1 MPELKSVRDE
11 KFAQYVASG
20 ISQSEAY
27 RRVSGKTANANN
39 HGDEYMAKRGMK
51 ERIAEIRAENAAKC
65 DMSKE
70 EYRSYLISAMQTP
83 AADIDPHH
91 QFCQLYKAT
100 DAQGVTREW
109 KTPDKLRAAQLL
121 AQHCGWDEPTKI
133 SLEAGDTLSAFLR
146 GIVTK

>member
-20 ISQSEAY
+20 ISRSEAY

-83 AADIDPHH
+83 AAAIDPHH
-91 QFCQLYKAT
+91 QFCQVYKET
-100 DAQGVTREW
+100 DAQNARIDLPSRPLDM
-109 KTPDKLRAAQLL
+109 KK
-121 AQHCGWDEPTKI
+121 
-133 SLEAGDTLSAFLR
+133 R
-146 GIVTK
+146 GRFRQY

>member
-1 MPELKSVRDE
+1 MPELKKVRDE

-70 EYRSYLISAMQTP
+70 EYRSYLIGAMQTP

-91 QFCQLYKAT
+91 QFCQVYKET

-109 KTPDKLRAAQLL
+109 KTPDKLEEPEEAPPVLRFGHGMVTARAGVGSVSPFAP
-121 AQHCGWDEPTKI
+121 AIG
-133 SLEAGDTLSAFLR
+133 
-146 GIVTK
+146 

>member
-1 MPELKSVRDE
+1 VPVLKSVRDE

-39 HGDEYMAKRGMK
+39 HGDDYMAKLGMK

-70 EYRSYLISAMQTP
+70 EYRSYLISAMRTP
-83 AADIDPHH
+83 AATVDPHH
-91 QFCQLYKAT
+91 PFCQVYKEI
-100 DAQGVTREW
+100 DARGVTREW

-121 AQHCGWDEPTKI
+121 AQHCGWDEPTKVA
-133 SLEAGDTLSAFLR
+133 LDVGDSLSAFLR
-146 GIVTK
+146 EVVPK

>member
-1 MPELKSVRDE
+1 VPELKSVRDE

-39 HGDEYMAKRGMK
+39 HGDDYRAKRGMK
-51 ERIAEIRAENAAKC
+51 ERIAEIRAENAARC

-91 QFCQLYKAT
+91 QFCQVYKGNRCTGGNSRMENARQTPRRPASGAT
-100 DAQGVTREW
+100 
-109 KTPDKLRAAQLL
+109 LRLGRVDQDFA
-121 AQHCGWDEPTKI
+121 
-133 SLEAGDTLSAFLR
+133 
-146 GIVTK
+146 